1 MTNGSETGM
10 IFNLQKFSLHDG
22 PGIRTVVF
30 LKGCPLRCKWCS
42 NPESQFAGSQLLWD
56 SARCLRCGGCAALCS
71 EQAISF
77 TGSAVRISV
86 DRCRACGACA
96 RSCPGQALKLEGERR
111 TADSIVEECLQ
122 DLDFYEESGGGVTLS
137 GGEPLL
143 QPEFSAALLK
153 VLKSKGIHTA
163 METTGCVPPQIFQS
177 VSPYLDLLLFDI
189 KHWDGD
195 RHREGTGRSNRL
207 PLENMQSAIRAGK
220 KVLPRLPVIPG
231 YNDSLKDA
239 AGFSSRLKEAGAQE
253 VQLLPFHQ
261 FGERKY
267 EMLGQAYSYANTAAL
282 QEEDLQ
288 EFRQAFLNEGIH
300 AFF

>member
-30 LKGCPLRCKWCS
+30 LNGCPMRCNWGS

-153 VLKSKGIHTA
+153 ALKSKGIHTA

-207 PLENMQSAIRAGK
+207 TAKIFLQLQRISSPSAR
-220 KVLPRLPVIPG
+220 
-231 YNDSLKDA
+231 D
-239 AGFSSRLKEAGAQE
+239 SRL
-253 VQLLPFHQ
+253 
-261 FGERKY
+261 
-267 EMLGQAYSYANTAAL
+267 
-282 QEEDLQ
+282 
-288 EFRQAFLNEGIH
+288 
-300 AFF
+300 

>member
-86 DRCRACGACA
+86 DRCRACGVCA

-122 DLDFYEESGGGVTLS
+122 DLDFYEESSGGVTLS

-153 VLKSKGIHTA
+153 ALKSKGIHTA
-163 METTGCVPPQIFQS
+163 METTGCVPSQIFQS

-267 EMLGQAYSYANTAAL
+267 EMLGQAYSYADTAAL